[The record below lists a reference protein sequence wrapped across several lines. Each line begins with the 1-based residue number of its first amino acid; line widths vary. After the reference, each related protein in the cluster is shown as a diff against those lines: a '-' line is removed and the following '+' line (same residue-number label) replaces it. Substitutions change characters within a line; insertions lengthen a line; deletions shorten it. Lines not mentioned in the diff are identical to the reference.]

1 MAKCPNR
8 NTAEYKALYEEFGSN
23 IVTDNLINAYQ
34 DLNNTDTIPSIQ
46 QAMDF
51 VDDNQTAL
59 SVRKREFAESVISN
73 LISKKL
79 VTKKYKGYNY
89 VNATDGLSFVADK
102 NILDKNIKKIRRYLE
117 INNIPQDT
125 VQILK
130 TTRSAKIIVRDN
142 LFSIQDILPQTRGDL
157 KTTDIIVHLERM
169 FPQID
174 VEVMSVSAAKE
185 YYNSLPAGQKSRVK
199 FDDIKCYSA
208 ISYAD

>member
-142 LFSIQDILPQTRGDL
+142 LFSIQDILPQT
-157 KTTDIIVHLERM
+157 K
-169 FPQID
+169 P
-174 VEVMSVSAAKE
+174 
-185 YYNSLPAGQKSRVK
+185 QKSPR
-199 FDDIKCYSA
+199 
-208 ISYAD
+208 